1 MAISQ
6 SVIESIREAES
17 HLRNALAYSARQEPP
32 YVPLAL
38 SEIIFKLDTLLG
50 HDRFMD
56 KIESVKENF
65 RGGIDID

>member
-17 HLRNALAYSARQEPP
+17 HLRNALAYSARQESP

-38 SEIIFKLDTLLG
+38 SVIIFKLDTLLG

-65 RGGIDID
+65 RGGIDLD

>member
-6 SVIESIREAES
+6 SVIESIREAEI
-17 HLRNALAYSARQEPP
+17 HLRNALAYSARQESP

>member
-17 HLRNALAYSARQEPP
+17 HLRNALAYSARQESP

-50 HDRFMD
+50 HDRFLD

-65 RGGIDID
+65 RGGIDLD

>member
-17 HLRNALAYSARQEPP
+17 HLRNALAYSARQESP

>member
-17 HLRNALAYSARQEPP
+17 HIINALAYSARQESP
-32 YVPLAL
+32 YVPLTL

-50 HDRFMD
+50 HDRFLD

-65 RGGIDID
+65 RGGIDLD

>member
-17 HLRNALAYSARQEPP
+17 HLRNALAYSARQESP

-50 HDRFMD
+50 HDRFLD

>member
-17 HLRNALAYSARQEPP
+17 HLRNALAYSARQESP

-65 RGGIDID
+65 RGGIDLD

>member
-17 HLRNALAYSARQEPP
+17 HLRNALSYSARQESP

-65 RGGIDID
+65 RGGIDLD